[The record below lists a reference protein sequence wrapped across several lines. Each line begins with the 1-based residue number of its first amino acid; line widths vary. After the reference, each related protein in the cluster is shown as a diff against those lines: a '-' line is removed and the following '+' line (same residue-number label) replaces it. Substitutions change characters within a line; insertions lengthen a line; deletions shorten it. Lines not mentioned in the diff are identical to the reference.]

1 MLEKASHDLLILGA
15 GLAGQ
20 RAAIEA
26 SKATDAKI
34 DIALVSKVHPMRSH
48 SVAAEGGT
56 AAVLRPEEGDTYKLH
71 AWDTVKG
78 SDFLADQDAVDMFV
92 RVLPEEI
99 LRVEHWG
106 VPWTRDAQGRID
118 QRPFGGHSF
127 PRAVY
132 AADKTGFFLMQ
143 TMHNTLLKYDNI
155 TRYDEFFATSIE
167 VEDGRFTGITA
178 LEMASGDIHAIS
190 AKACIVATGGVG
202 RLFNYTSYSH
212 ISTGDGYALAYRAGI
227 PLKDMEFLQFH
238 PTGLMPSGIL
248 ITEASRGE
256 GGHLLNS
263 EDKRFL
269 ENYAPKMMELAPR
282 DIISRAIVT
291 EIQQGRGVK
300 GPEGI
305 PCIKLDLRHLGADR
319 INSKIPFVRELSI
332 KFLGIDPVDEPIPVR
347 PVQHYTMGGI
357 ETDSYGATRIE
368 GLWAAG
374 EAACVSI
381 HGANRLGTN
390 SLAECLVYGRIC
402 GQKAAKFASSAQQS
416 RDIPKEATRKVE
428 DRIYR
433 DLLKRE
439 TGEKIYKIR
448 QELRD
453 TMDEDFGIFRTLKP
467 MEYALGK
474 IREMKSRLKKA
485 KIEDNGRAYNTD
497 LTSALELENM
507 IDLAEVM
514 LAGGI
519 ARQESR
525 GAHSRLDYP
534 KRDDRNW
541 LKHTLARCGREGPTL
556 EYSPVR
562 VTIWRPTERRY

>member
-1 MLEKASHDLLILGA
+1 MEKSSHDLLILGA

-26 SKATDAKI
+26 SRATGGKI

-56 AAVLRPEEGDTYKLH
+56 AAVLRPEEGDTYELH

-99 LRVEHWG
+99 SRVEHWG

-167 VEDGRFTGITA
+167 VEDGRFRGITA
-178 LEMASGDIHAIS
+178 LEMASGQVHAIS

-202 RLFNYTSYSH
+202 RLFNFTSYSH
-212 ISTGDGYALAYRAGI
+212 TSTGDGYALAYRAGI
-227 PLKDMEFLQFH
+227 PLKDMEFVQFH

-282 DIISRAIVT
+282 DIISRAMVT
-291 EIQQGRGVK
+291 EIQQGRGIE

-305 PCIKLDLRHLGADR
+305 QCLKLDLRHIGSDR
-319 INSKIPFVRELSI
+319 INSKIPFVRELSM

-357 ETDSYGATRIE
+357 ETDTYGATRVR

-402 GQKAAKFASSAQQS
+402 GQKAAEFTSSVQQGQGVS
-416 RDIPKEATRKVE
+416 KEDTDKVE

-439 TGEKIYKIR
+439 TGERIYEIR

-453 TMDEDFGIFRTLKP
+453 VMDVNFRIFRTLKQ

-474 IREMKSRLKKA
+474 IREMKSRLAKA
-485 KIEDNGRAYNTD
+485 KIEDTSRAYNTD

-507 IDLAEVM
+507 VELAEVM

-534 KRDDRNW
+534 ARDDRNW
-541 LKHTLARCGREGPTL
+541 LKHTLAHYTREGPTL
-556 EYSPVR
+556 DYSPVR
-562 VTIWRPTERRY
+562 VTIWKPTERRY

>member
-1 MLEKASHDLLILGA
+1 
-15 GLAGQ
+15 
-20 RAAIEA
+20 
-26 SKATDAKI
+26 
-34 DIALVSKVHPMRSH
+34 
-48 SVAAEGGT
+48 VAAEGGT
-56 AAVLRPEEGDTYKLH
+56 AAVLRPEEGDTYELH

-99 LRVEHWG
+99 LRAEHWG
-106 VPWTRDAQGRID
+106 VPWSRDSDGRID
-118 QRPFGGHSF
+118 QRPFGGHTF

-143 TMHNTLLKYDNI
+143 TMYNTLLKYDNI
-155 TRYDEFFATSIE
+155 TRYDEFFVTSIE
-167 VEDGRFTGITA
+167 AEDGRFRGITA
-178 LEMASGDIHAIS
+178 LEMASGEIHAVS

-202 RLFNYTSYSH
+202 RLYNFTSYSH
-212 ISTGDGYALAYRAGI
+212 TSTGDGYALAYRAGV
-227 PLKDMEFLQFH
+227 PLKDMEFVQFH

-282 DIISRAIVT
+282 DIISRAMVT
-291 EIQQGRGVK
+291 EIQQGRGIK

-305 PCIKLDLRHLGADR
+305 PCLKLDLRHLGSDR
-319 INSKIPFVRELSI
+319 IDRKIPFVRELCV

-357 ETDSYGATRIE
+357 ETDSYGATRIQ

-402 GQKAAKFASSAQQS
+402 GQKAAEFATSAQPSQAVS
-416 RDIPKEATRKVE
+416 KEAADRVE
-428 DRIYR
+428 ARIYG

-439 TGEKIYKIR
+439 TGESIYEIR
-448 QELRD
+448 QELRNV
-453 TMDEDFGIFRTLKP
+453 MDANFGIFRNLEQ
-467 MEYALGK
+467 MEYALRK
-474 IREMKSRLKKA
+474 IGEIRSKLARA
-485 KIEDNGRAYNTD
+485 KIEDTGRAYNTD

-507 IDLAEVM
+507 LELAEVM

-534 KRDDRNW
+534 ARDDHTW
-541 LKHTLARCGREGPTL
+541 LKHTLAYHTREGPRL
-556 EYSPVR
+556 DYSPVR
-562 VTIWRPTERRY
+562 VTIWKPTERRY

>member
-1 MLEKASHDLLILGA
+1 MEKTSHDLLILGA

-26 SKATDAKI
+26 SRVTKGKI
-34 DIALVSKVHPMRSH
+34 DVALVSKVHPMRSH

-56 AAVLRPEEGDTYKLH
+56 AAVLRPEEGDTYELH

-99 LRVEHWG
+99 FRVEHWG
-106 VPWTRDAQGRID
+106 VPWTRDANGRID

-167 VEDGRFTGITA
+167 VEDGRFRGITA
-178 LEMASGDIHAIS
+178 LEMAFGEVHAIS

-202 RLFNYTSYSH
+202 KLYNFTSYSH
-212 ISTGDGYALAYRAGI
+212 TSTGDGYALAYRAGI

-256 GGHLLNS
+256 GGYLLNS

-282 DIISRAIVT
+282 DIISRAMVT
-291 EIQQGRGVK
+291 EIQQGRGIE

-305 PCIKLDLRHLGADR
+305 PCLKLDLRHLGRDK
-319 INSKIPFVRELSI
+319 INRKIPFVRELSM
-332 KFLGIDPVDEPIPVR
+332 KFLGIDPIEEPIPVR

-357 ETDSYGATRIE
+357 ETDSYGATRIQ

-402 GQKAAKFASSAQQS
+402 GQKAAEFAAGVQPG
-416 RDIPKEATRKVE
+416 RAVTKEATDRVE
-428 DRIYR
+428 GRIYG

-439 TGEKIYKIR
+439 TGERIYEIR

-453 TMDEDFGIFRTLKP
+453 VMDVNFGIFRTLEQ
-467 MEYALGK
+467 MEYALRK
-474 IREMKSRLKKA
+474 IREMRSRLARA
-485 KIEDNGRAYNTD
+485 KTEDTSRAYNTD

-507 IDLAEVM
+507 LELAEVM

-534 KRDDRNW
+534 ARDDRNW
-541 LKHTLARCGREGPTL
+541 LKHTLAFRTQEGPRL
-556 EYSPVR
+556 GYSPVR
-562 VTIWRPTERRY
+562 VTIWKPTERRY

>member
-1 MLEKASHDLLILGA
+1 MEKSSHDLLILGA

-26 SKATDAKI
+26 SRATDGKI

-56 AAVLRPEEGDTYKLH
+56 AAVLRPEEGDTYELH

-92 RVLPEEI
+92 RALPEEI
-99 LRVEHWG
+99 SRVEHWG

-155 TRYDEFFATSIE
+155 TRYDEFIATSIE
-167 VEDGRFTGITA
+167 VEDGRFRGITA
-178 LEMASGDIHAIS
+178 LEMAFGEVHAIS

-202 RLFNYTSYSH
+202 KLYNFTSYSH
-212 ISTGDGYALAYRAGI
+212 TSTGDGYALAYRAGI

-256 GGHLLNS
+256 GGYLLNS

-282 DIISRAIVT
+282 DIISRAMVT
-291 EIQQGRGVK
+291 EIQQGRGIE

-305 PCIKLDLRHLGADR
+305 PCLKLDLRHLGRDK
-319 INSKIPFVRELSI
+319 INRKIPFVRELSM
-332 KFLGIDPVDEPIPVR
+332 KFLGIDPIEEPIPVR

-357 ETDSYGATRIE
+357 ETDSYGATRIQ

-402 GQKAAKFASSAQQS
+402 GQKAAEFAAGVQPG
-416 RDIPKEATRKVE
+416 RAVTKEATDRVE
-428 DRIYR
+428 GRIYG

-439 TGEKIYKIR
+439 TGERIYEIR

-453 TMDEDFGIFRTLKP
+453 VMDVNFGIFRTLEQ
-467 MEYALGK
+467 MEYALRK
-474 IREMKSRLKKA
+474 IREMRSRLARA
-485 KIEDNGRAYNTD
+485 KTEDTSRAYNTD

-507 IDLAEVM
+507 LELAEVM

-534 KRDDRNW
+534 ARDDRNW
-541 LKHTLARCGREGPTL
+541 LKHTLAFRTQEGPRL
-556 EYSPVR
+556 GYSPVR
-562 VTIWRPTERRY
+562 VTIWKPTERRY

>member
-1 MLEKASHDLLILGA
+1 MEKTSHDLLILGA

-26 SKATDAKI
+26 SRVTNGKI
-34 DIALVSKVHPMRSH
+34 DVALVSKVHPMRSH

-56 AAVLRPEEGDTYKLH
+56 AAVLRPEEGDTYELH

-99 LRVEHWG
+99 FRVEHWG
-106 VPWTRDAQGRID
+106 VPWTRDANGRID

-167 VEDGRFTGITA
+167 VEDGRFRGITA
-178 LEMASGDIHAIS
+178 LEMASGEVHAIS

-202 RLFNYTSYSH
+202 KLYNFTSYSH
-212 ISTGDGYALAYRAGI
+212 TSTGDGYALAYRAGI

-256 GGHLLNS
+256 GGYLLNS

-282 DIISRAIVT
+282 DIISRAMVT
-291 EIQQGRGVK
+291 EIQQGRGIE

-305 PCIKLDLRHLGADR
+305 PCLKLDLRHLGRDK
-319 INSKIPFVRELSI
+319 INSKIPFVRELSM
-332 KFLGIDPVDEPIPVR
+332 KFLGIDPIDEPIPVR

-357 ETDSYGATRIE
+357 ETDSYGATRIQ

-402 GQKAAKFASSAQQS
+402 GQKAAEFAAGVQPG
-416 RDIPKEATRKVE
+416 RAVTKEATDRVE
-428 DRIYR
+428 GRIYG

-439 TGEKIYKIR
+439 TGERIYEIR

-453 TMDEDFGIFRTLKP
+453 VMDVNFGIFRTLEQ
-467 MEYALGK
+467 MEYALRK
-474 IREMKSRLKKA
+474 IREMRSRLARA
-485 KIEDNGRAYNTD
+485 KTEDTSRAYNTD

-507 IDLAEVM
+507 LELTGVAWRPLKARLYGKRRPQLAE
-514 LAGGI
+514 
-519 ARQESR
+519 
-525 GAHSRLDYP
+525 AHACLPYS
-534 KRDDRNW
+534 
-541 LKHTLARCGREGPTL
+541 GRT
-556 EYSPVR
+556 
-562 VTIWRPTERRY
+562 

>member
-1 MLEKASHDLLILGA
+1 MEKTSHDLLILGA

-26 SKATDAKI
+26 SRATNGKI
-34 DIALVSKVHPMRSH
+34 DVALVSKVHPMRSH

-56 AAVLRPEEGDTYKLH
+56 AAVLRPEEGDTYELH

-92 RVLPEEI
+92 RILPEEI
-99 LRVEHWG
+99 FRVEHWG
-106 VPWTRDAQGRID
+106 VPWTRDANGRID

-167 VEDGRFTGITA
+167 TEDGRFRGITA
-178 LEMASGDIHAIS
+178 LEMTSGTIHTIS

-202 RLFNYTSYSH
+202 RLFKFTSYSH
-212 ISTGDGYALAYRAGI
+212 TSTGDGYALVYRAGI
-227 PLKDMEFLQFH
+227 PLKDMEFVHFH
-238 PTGLMPSGIL
+238 PTGLIPSGIL

-256 GGHLLNS
+256 GGYLLNR

-269 ENYAPKMMELAPR
+269 ESYAPKMMELAPR
-282 DIISRAIVT
+282 DIISRAIAT
-291 EIQQGRGVK
+291 EIQQGRGIE
-300 GPEGI
+300 GPEAI
-305 PCIKLDLRHLGADR
+305 PCVKLDLRHLGADT
-319 INSKIPFVRELSI
+319 INSKIPFVRELSM
-332 KFLGIDPVDEPIPVR
+332 KFLGIDPVDEPVPVR

-357 ETDSYGATRIE
+357 ETDSYGATRIQ

-374 EAACVSI
+374 EASCVSI

-402 GQKAAKFASSAQQS
+402 GQKASEFVSDSQPGLPVSKDAAD
-416 RDIPKEATRKVE
+416 RVE
-428 DRIYR
+428 DQIYGNM
-433 DLLKRE
+433 LKRE
-439 TGEKIYKIR
+439 TGERIYDIR

-453 TMDEDFGIFRTLKP
+453 VMDLNFGIFRTLEQ
-467 MEYALGK
+467 MEYALKK
-474 IREMKSRLKKA
+474 IREMRSRFAKA
-485 KIEDNGRAYNTD
+485 RMEDSSRTYNTD
-497 LTSALELENM
+497 LVSALELENM
-507 IDLAEVM
+507 LELAEVM
-514 LAGGI
+514 LVGGI

-534 KRDDRNW
+534 ERDDRNW
-541 LKHTLARCGREGPTL
+541 LKHTLTYRAPEGPRL
-556 EYSPVR
+556 GYSPVR
-562 VTIWRPTERRY
+562 VTIWKPTERRY

>member
-1 MLEKASHDLLILGA
+1 MEKTSHDLLILGA

-26 SKATDAKI
+26 SRATNGKI
-34 DIALVSKVHPMRSH
+34 DVALVSKVHPMRSH

-56 AAVLRPEEGDTYKLH
+56 AAVLRPEEGDTYELH

-99 LRVEHWG
+99 FRVEHWG
-106 VPWTRDAQGRID
+106 VPWNRDANGRID

-167 VEDGRFTGITA
+167 VENGRFTGITA
-178 LEMASGDIHAIS
+178 LEMTSGRVHAIS

-202 RLFNYTSYSH
+202 RLFKFTSYSH
-212 ISTGDGYALAYRAGI
+212 TSTGDGYALAYRAGV
-227 PLKDMEFLQFH
+227 PLKDMEFIQFH

-256 GGHLLNS
+256 GGHLLNR
-263 EDKRFL
+263 ENRRFL
-269 ENYAPKMMELAPR
+269 EDYAPKMMELAPR
-282 DIISRAIVT
+282 DIISRAIAT
-291 EIQQGRGVK
+291 EIQQGRGIE

-305 PCIKLDLRHLGADR
+305 PCVKLDLRHLGADT
-319 INSKIPFVRELSI
+319 INSKIPFVRELSM
-332 KFLGIDPVDEPIPVR
+332 KFLGIDPINEPIPVR

-357 ETDSYGATRIE
+357 ETDSYGATRVQ

-374 EAACVSI
+374 EASCVSI

-390 SLAECLVYGRIC
+390 SLAECLVYGKIC
-402 GQKAAKFASSAQQS
+402 GQKAAEFATNTKPGRPVSKDTTDQ
-416 RDIPKEATRKVE
+416 VE
-428 DRIYR
+428 DRIYGN
-433 DLLKRE
+433 LLKHE
-439 TGEKIYKIR
+439 TGEKIYDIR

-453 TMDEDFGIFRTLKP
+453 LMDVNFGIFRTLEQ
-467 MEYALGK
+467 MQYALGK
-474 IREMKSRLKKA
+474 IREMKSRFARA
-485 KIEDNGRAYNTD
+485 KMEDESRAYNTD
-497 LTSALELENM
+497 LFSALELENM
-507 IDLAEVM
+507 LELAEVM
-514 LAGGI
+514 LVGGI

-534 KRDDRNW
+534 ARDDLNW
-541 LKHTLARCGREGPTL
+541 LKHTLAYRTSEGPKL
-556 EYSPVR
+556 DYSPVR
-562 VTIWRPTERRY
+562 VTIWKPIERRY

>member
-1 MLEKASHDLLILGA
+1 MEKTSHDLLILGA

-26 SKATDAKI
+26 SRVTNGKI
-34 DIALVSKVHPMRSH
+34 DVALVSKVHPMRSH

-56 AAVLRPEEGDTYKLH
+56 AAVLRPEEGDTCELH

-99 LRVEHWG
+99 FRVEHWG
-106 VPWTRDAQGRID
+106 VPWTRDANGRID

-167 VEDGRFTGITA
+167 VEDGRFRGITA
-178 LEMASGDIHAIS
+178 LEMASGEVHAIS

-202 RLFNYTSYSH
+202 KLYNFTSYSH
-212 ISTGDGYALAYRAGI
+212 TSTGDGYALAYRAGI

-256 GGHLLNS
+256 GGYLLNS

-282 DIISRAIVT
+282 DIISRAMVT
-291 EIQQGRGVK
+291 EIQQGRGIE

-305 PCIKLDLRHLGADR
+305 PCLKLDLRHLGRDK
-319 INSKIPFVRELSI
+319 INRKIPFVRELSM
-332 KFLGIDPVDEPIPVR
+332 KFLGIDPIDEPIPVR

-357 ETDSYGATRIE
+357 ETDSYGATRIQ

-402 GQKAAKFASSAQQS
+402 GQKAAEFATGVQPGRAVT
-416 RDIPKEATRKVE
+416 KEATDQVE
-428 DRIYR
+428 ARIYG

-439 TGEKIYKIR
+439 TGERIYEIR

-453 TMDEDFGIFRTLKP
+453 VMDVNFGIFRTLEQ
-467 MEYALGK
+467 MEYALRK
-474 IREMKSRLKKA
+474 IREMRSRLARA
-485 KIEDNGRAYNTD
+485 KTEDTSRAYNTD

-507 IDLAEVM
+507 LELAEVM

-525 GAHSRLDYP
+525 GAHSRLDYTA
-534 KRDDRNW
+534 RDDRNW
-541 LKHTLARCGREGPTL
+541 LKHTLAFRTQEGPRL
-556 EYSPVR
+556 DYSPVR
-562 VTIWRPTERRY
+562 VTIWKPTERRY

>member
-1 MLEKASHDLLILGA
+1 MEKTSHDLLILGA
-15 GLAGQ
+15 GIAGQ

-26 SKATDAKI
+26 CKATNGKI
-34 DIALVSKVHPMRSH
+34 DVALVSKVHPMRSH

-56 AAVLRPEEGDTYKLH
+56 AAVLRPEEGDTCELH

-92 RVLPEEI
+92 RMLPEEI

-106 VPWTRDAQGRID
+106 VPWTRDANGRIE

-132 AADKTGFFLMQ
+132 ALDKTGFFLMQ
-143 TMHNTLLKYDNI
+143 TLYNTLQNYDNV

-167 VEDGRFTGITA
+167 VEEGAFSGITA
-178 LEMASGDIHAIS
+178 LEMASGEIHSIS

-202 RLFNYTSYSH
+202 RLYNFTSYSH
-212 ISTGDGYALAYRAGI
+212 TSTGDGYALAYRAGV

-256 GGHLLNS
+256 GGYLLNS

-269 ENYAPKMMELAPR
+269 QNYAPKMMELAPR
-282 DIISRAIVT
+282 DIISRAMIT
-291 EIQQGRGVK
+291 EIDQGRGIE

-305 PCIKLDLRHLGADR
+305 QCLKLDLRHVGRDR
-319 INSKIPFVRELSI
+319 INEKIPFVRELSM
-332 KFLGIDPVDEPIPVR
+332 KFLGIDPADEPIPVR
-347 PVQHYTMGGI
+347 PVMHYTMGGI
-357 ETDSYGATRIE
+357 DTDSYGATRIQ

-374 EAACVSI
+374 EAACVSL

-390 SLAECLVYGRIC
+390 SLAECLVYGRIA
-402 GQKAAKFASSAQQS
+402 GQKAAGFAMS
-416 RDIPKEATRKVE
+416 RRPHRPVSQESTAGIEN
-428 DRIYR
+428 RIYR

-439 TGEKIYKIR
+439 VGESLYEIR
-448 QELRD
+448 RELRD
-453 TMDEDFGIFRTLKP
+453 IMDANFGIFRDLDHMEHALK
-467 MEYALGK
+467 K
-474 IREMKSRLKKA
+474 IRQMKSRFKKI
-485 KIEDNGRAYNTD
+485 KITDTGRTYNTD

-507 IDLAEVM
+507 LDLAEIM
-514 LAGGI
+514 LTGGI
-519 ARQESR
+519 ARKESR

-534 KRDDRNW
+534 ARDDQNW
-541 LKHTLARCGREGPTL
+541 LKHTLAYSSKEGPRL
-556 EYSPVR
+556 DYSPVR
-562 VTIWRPTERRY
+562 ITIWKPTERRY

>member
-1 MLEKASHDLLILGA
+1 MQKTSHDLLILGA

-26 SKATDAKI
+26 SRATDGKI

-56 AAVLRPEEGDTYKLH
+56 AAVLRPEEGDAYELH

-99 LRVEHWG
+99 FRVEHWG

-167 VEDGRFTGITA
+167 VKDGRFSGITA
-178 LEMASGDIHAIS
+178 LEMASGQIHAIS

-202 RLFNYTSYSH
+202 RLFNFTSYSH
-212 ISTGDGYALAYRAGI
+212 TSTGDGYALAYRAGI

-291 EIQQGRGVK
+291 EIQQGRGIK

-305 PCIKLDLRHLGADR
+305 PCIKLDLRHLGSDR
-319 INSKIPFVRELSI
+319 INSKIPFVRELSM
-332 KFLGIDPVDEPIPVR
+332 KFLGIDPVNEPIPVR

-357 ETDSYGATRIE
+357 ETDTYGATRVR

-402 GQKAAKFASSAQQS
+402 GRKAAEFASSVQQGQAVS
-416 RDIPKEATRKVE
+416 KEDTAKVE

-439 TGEKIYKIR
+439 TGERIYEIR

-453 TMDEDFGIFRTLKP
+453 VMDVNFGIFRTLRQ

-474 IREMKSRLKKA
+474 IREMRLRLAKA
-485 KIEDNGRAYNTD
+485 KIEDTSRSYNTD

-507 IDLAEVM
+507 VELAEVM
-514 LAGGI
+514 LTGGI

-534 KRDDRNW
+534 TRDDRNW
-541 LKHTLARCGREGPTL
+541 LKHTLAHYTREGPTL
-556 EYSPVR
+556 DYSPVR
-562 VTIWRPTERRY
+562 VTIWKPTERRY

>member
-1 MLEKASHDLLILGA
+1 MEKTSHDLLILGA

-26 SKATDAKI
+26 SRVTNGKI
-34 DIALVSKVHPMRSH
+34 DVALVSKVHPMRSH

-56 AAVLRPEEGDTYKLH
+56 AAVLRPEEGDTYELH

-99 LRVEHWG
+99 FRVEHWG
-106 VPWTRDAQGRID
+106 VPWTRDANGRID

-167 VEDGRFTGITA
+167 VEDGRFRGITA
-178 LEMASGDIHAIS
+178 LEMASGEVHAIS

-202 RLFNYTSYSH
+202 KLYNFTSYSH
-212 ISTGDGYALAYRAGI
+212 TSTGDGYALAYRAGI

-256 GGHLLNS
+256 GGYLLNS

-282 DIISRAIVT
+282 DIISRAMVT
-291 EIQQGRGVK
+291 EIQQGRGIE

-305 PCIKLDLRHLGADR
+305 PCLKLDLRHLGRDK
-319 INSKIPFVRELSI
+319 INRKIPFVRELSM
-332 KFLGIDPVDEPIPVR
+332 KFLGIDPIDEPIPVR

-357 ETDSYGATRIE
+357 ETDSYGATRIQ

-402 GQKAAKFASSAQQS
+402 GQKAAEFATGVQPGRAVT
-416 RDIPKEATRKVE
+416 KEATDRVE
-428 DRIYR
+428 GRIYG

-439 TGEKIYKIR
+439 TGERIYEIR

-453 TMDEDFGIFRTLKP
+453 VMDVNFGIFRTLEQ
-467 MEYALGK
+467 MEYALRK
-474 IREMKSRLKKA
+474 IREMRSRLARA
-485 KIEDNGRAYNTD
+485 KTEDTSRAYNTD

-507 IDLAEVM
+507 LELAEVM

-534 KRDDRNW
+534 ARDDRNW
-541 LKHTLARCGREGPTL
+541 LKHTLAFRTQEGPRL
-556 EYSPVR
+556 GYSPVR
-562 VTIWRPTERRY
+562 VTIWKPTERRY

>member
-1 MLEKASHDLLILGA
+1 MEKSSHDLLILGA

-26 SKATDAKI
+26 SRATGGKI

-56 AAVLRPEEGDTYKLH
+56 AAVLRPEEGDTYELH

-99 LRVEHWG
+99 SRVEHWG
-106 VPWTRDAQGRID
+106 VPWTRDAEGRID

-167 VEDGRFTGITA
+167 VEDGRFRGITA
-178 LEMASGDIHAIS
+178 LEMASGQVHAIS

-202 RLFNYTSYSH
+202 RLFNFTSYSH
-212 ISTGDGYALAYRAGI
+212 TSTGDGYTLAYRAGI
-227 PLKDMEFLQFH
+227 PLKDMEFVQFH

-248 ITEASRGE
+248 VTEASRGE

-263 EDKRFL
+263 EGKRFL

-282 DIISRAIVT
+282 DIISRAMVT
-291 EIQQGRGVK
+291 EIQQGRGIE

-305 PCIKLDLRHLGADR
+305 QCLKLDLRHIGSDR
-319 INSKIPFVRELSI
+319 INSKIPFVRELSM

-357 ETDSYGATRIE
+357 ETDTYGATRVR

-402 GQKAAKFASSAQQS
+402 GQKAAEFTSSVQQGKGVS
-416 RDIPKEATRKVE
+416 KEDTDKVE

-439 TGEKIYKIR
+439 TGERIYEIR

-453 TMDEDFGIFRTLKP
+453 VMDANFSIFRTLKQ

-474 IREMKSRLKKA
+474 IREMKSRLAKA
-485 KIEDNGRAYNTD
+485 KIEDTSRAYNTD

-507 IDLAEVM
+507 VELAEVM

-534 KRDDRNW
+534 TRDDRNW
-541 LKHTLARCGREGPTL
+541 LKHTLAHYTREGPRL
-556 EYSPVR
+556 DYSPIR
-562 VTIWRPTERRY
+562 VTIWKPTERRY

>member
-1 MLEKASHDLLILGA
+1 MEKTSHDLLILGA

-26 SKATDAKI
+26 SRATDGKI

-56 AAVLRPEEGDTYKLH
+56 AAVLRPEEGDTYELH

-92 RVLPEEI
+92 RILPEEI
-99 LRVEHWG
+99 FRVEHWG

-143 TMHNTLLKYDNI
+143 TMHNTLLKYENI

-167 VEDGRFTGITA
+167 VDDGRFTGITA
-178 LEMASGDIHAIS
+178 LEMASGQIHAIS
-190 AKACIVATGGVG
+190 AKAGIVATGGVG
-202 RLFNYTSYSH
+202 RLFNFTSYSH
-212 ISTGDGYALAYRAGI
+212 TATGDGYALAYRAGI

-291 EIQQGRGVK
+291 EIQQGRGIK

-305 PCIKLDLRHLGADR
+305 PCIKLDLRHLGQDR
-319 INSKIPFVRELSI
+319 INSKIPFVRELSM
-332 KFLGIDPVDEPIPVR
+332 KFLGIDPVNEPIPVR

-357 ETDSYGATRIE
+357 ETDTYGATRIR

-402 GQKAAKFASSAQQS
+402 GQKAAEFVSGTQQS
-416 RDIPKEATRKVE
+416 RGVRKEATDMVE
-428 DRIYR
+428 DRIYG

-439 TGEKIYKIR
+439 TGERIYQIR

-453 TMDEDFGIFRTLKP
+453 VMDANFGIFRTP
-467 MEYALGK
+467 EQMEYALGK
-474 IREMKSRLKKA
+474 IREMKSRLAKA
-485 KIEDNGRAYNTD
+485 KIEDTSRAYNTD
-497 LTSALELENM
+497 ITSALELENM
-507 IDLAEVM
+507 VELAEAM

-534 KRDDRNW
+534 ARDDHNW
-541 LKHTLARCGREGPTL
+541 LKHTLAHYTGEGPKL
-556 EYSPVR
+556 DYSPVR
-562 VTIWRPTERRY
+562 VTIWKPTERRY